1 MIAHFYLLAES
12 FHNNAKFSK
21 DEIEKKIMRL
31 SEDVNLID
39 KFKETNI
46 LYVNYKEVYPQ
57 ILYSTYTIENFICN
71 GYELKNK
78 GVIERD
84 VFNAIQNIFINKSQ
98 ETTDTFK
105 KVKEE
110 LIPTIDEDNCYGLIA
125 FHIID
130 NFNNDLQVIYGKD
143 EWYRFKRH
151 ILSLYPS
158 NGIFFIDEC
167 TKYFPKLFFHERN
180 KTEVSKLLKDTP
192 KKLIHCLSE
201 LNDKFN
207 SAKTIP
213 YNREETLKQF
223 NSMSSFDW
231 NASDEGNSGSR
242 KKSVAK
248 KKDTFDFIDN
258 NNNIVKV
265 CCDLHLKILK
275 DDKGK
280 ISTDRR
286 IYFNEGIKY
295 VGFDKKILIGH
306 IGHHI

>member
-12 FHNNAKFSK
+12 FHNNANFSK
-21 DEIEKKIMRL
+21 DEIEEKIKRL

-39 KFKETNI
+39 KYKETNI
-46 LYVNYKEVYPQ
+46 LYVNYEEVYPK
-57 ILYSTYTIENFICN
+57 ILYSTYSIKKLICE
-71 GYELKNK
+71 GYILKNE

-84 VFNAIQNIFINKSQ
+84 VFNAIQNIFMNKSK
-98 ETTDTFK
+98 ETTDTFQ

-125 FHIID
+125 FHKIGSFD
-130 NFNNDLQVIYGKD
+130 NDLQVIYGKD

-158 NGIFFIDEC
+158 NGNFFIDEC
-167 TKYFPKLFFHERN
+167 TKYFPNLFFHERN
-180 KTEVSKLLKDTP
+180 KNEVSQLLNDTP
-192 KKLIHCLSE
+192 KKLIHYLSE
-201 LNDKFN
+201 LNDKFKL
-207 SAKTIP
+207 AKTIP
-213 YNREETLKQF
+213 YNRKETLRRF

-231 NASDEGNSGSR
+231 KASDEGNSGSR
-242 KKSVAK
+242 NKSVAK
-248 KKDTFDFIDN
+248 KKDTFDFLDYN
-258 NNNIVKV
+258 NDIVKV

-275 DDKGK
+275 DDKGI

-286 IYFNEGIKY
+286 IYFNEGVKD
-295 VGFDKKILIGH
+295 VGFNKILIGH